1 MVNRARAWKFPTFLA
16 ICFPHSQTL
25 VITNMCLEQCVHE
38 RGYGRTLGDDDQ
50 GAKQK
55 KSYEHGQEPPAL
67 GAPEKSEQLSD
78 DTDIGCG
85 LAEQAH
91 TSGARVKWNR
101 GKPGKTQSLE
111 GADGSTLF
119 QTKSNDRWLRKVVQ
133 YREAGDPHSPME
145 ALLLQDCRRFA
156 QYLQVERGWHVVPL
170 AESLQSLHSVPIKYA
185 CKWERKR

>member
-1 MVNRARAWKFPTFLA
+1 MVNRARAWKFPAFRA
-16 ICFPHSQTL
+16 ICFPHSQIL
-25 VITNMCLEQCVHE
+25 VITNMCLEQRVHE

-55 KSYEHGQEPPAL
+55 KSYEHGQEPPAF

-101 GKPGKTQSLE
+101 GKPGETQSLK
-111 GADGSTLF
+111 GADISTLF
-119 QTKSNDRWLRKVVQ
+119 QAKSNDRW
-133 YREAGDPHSPME
+133 
-145 ALLLQDCRRFA
+145 F
-156 QYLQVERGWHVVPL
+156 
-170 AESLQSLHSVPIKYA
+170 AESGPIPGSRGPA
-185 CKWERKR
+185 FTDGSPPAPRLSAIRPIPAG